1 MVNERISGQGRRYR
15 YAPAMGEFSLP
26 MPTFLALVALIVVA
40 AFAGGFTLAMSI
52 SRGREQALQVFWE
65 AHDILNREFYYA
77 KPAAEKQLNA
87 ASSAAIDAM
96 LKEFNDPYSIFLPPV
111 AAAADTRV
119 MQGEVGGI
127 GAVVAQTEANEVV
140 ITEVRLGWPAE
151 VAGMKVGDKIVGVDG
166 ESVVGKTLNEVVGKI
181 RGLLNTEVA
190 VTVQRPDV
198 AEPITLTM
206 KRQQINV
213 HGTMLEGNIAYL
225 SLDIF
230 SKDADV
236 LILEQLKP
244 LLERNPRALIFDLRN
259 NRGGYLDQAIK
270 VSDIFLTTGKIATEK
285 TSDGRNDTF
294 TAKDG
299 DIGEAIPMVVLVNG
313 SSASA
318 SEIVAGALKDRG
330 RAVLIGEPTFG
341 KGSVQTI
348 HSLSDGSQLRVTH
361 GAWYTPN
368 ETPLQRE
375 GENIGLQP
383 DVAVTPPDDP
393 SAIKPGVDLYRE
405 AAITYLNQKYPAQL
419 FSAAP

>member
-1 MVNERISGQGRRYR
+1 
-15 YAPAMGEFSLP
+15 MGEFSLP

-77 KPAAEKQLNA
+77 KPAANEQLNV
-87 ASSAAIDAM
+87 ASTAAIDAM
-96 LKEFNDPYSIFLPPV
+96 LKAFNDPYSIHLPPV

-127 GAVVAQTEANEVV
+127 GAVVAQTEQGEVI

-166 ESVVGKTLNEVVGKI
+166 ESVVGQALNDVVGKI

-190 VTVQRPDV
+190 VTVQRPNV

-236 LILEQLKP
+236 LILEQLAP
-244 LLERNPRALIFDLRN
+244 LLEKKPRALIFDLRN

-270 VSDIFLTTGKIATEK
+270 VSDIFLTNGKIATEK
-285 TSDGRNDTF
+285 TSSGRNDTF
-294 TAKDG
+294 NAEDG
-299 DIGEAIPMVVLVNG
+299 DIGEAIPMVVLVNR

-330 RAVLIGEPTFG
+330 RAALIGEPTFG

-383 DVAVTPPDDP
+383 DVLVTLPDDP
-393 SAIKPGVDLYRE
+393 SAIQPGADLYRE
-405 AAITYLNQKYPAQL
+405 AAINYLNQKYPAQL
-419 FSAAP
+419 FSVTP